1 MRCRGLSLVETLLG
15 VAILLLAV
23 IMCFSLLPSSWLAV
37 NQGEQRIFA
46 GTLAQSILE
55 QQQAYAFD
63 NIVPA
68 VLAPLEEAG
77 SRFQPQ
83 VFVSVPTPG
92 PSPRLKV
99 VTVNVTWESRRLP
112 RFVSR
117 QVTVCRVPR

>member
-1 MRCRGLSLVETLLG
+1 MRGLSLVETLLG

-55 QQQAYAFD
+55 QQSTYAFD
-63 NIVPA
+63 SIVPA
-68 VLAPLEEAG
+68 TLYAVEDAG
-77 SRFQPQ
+77 ALFQPK
-83 VFVSVPTPG
+83 VLVDVPTPG

-99 VTVNVTWESRRLP
+99 VTVEVTWESRRIQ
-112 RFVSR
+112 RSVFR
-117 QVTVCRVPR
+117 QRTLCRVPR